1 MTRSKQTLHNQ
12 KTNETHCRFS
22 SHAPATWIWFLVF
35 LWSKKGWGENSTF
48 SLKSGVW
55 QCTKVP
61 TEKGKKKAPKVFF
74 KEICYSSCW
83 LSSPEQWLQNHSSVP
98 TPCPMS
104 SASVFSLKR
113 QKGFKSMGPYELN
126 FPFFFVQNRIQI
138 VGPDEFNCT
147 VFYEP
152 KGFFPFW
159 LLKLKEKL
167 YCTKK
172 SDQLLW

>member
-1 MTRSKQTLHNQ
+1 
-12 KTNETHCRFS
+12 
-22 SHAPATWIWFLVF
+22 
-35 LWSKKGWGENSTF
+35 
-48 SLKSGVW
+48 
-55 QCTKVP
+55 
-61 TEKGKKKAPKVFF
+61 
-74 KEICYSSCW
+74 
-83 LSSPEQWLQNHSSVP
+83 
-98 TPCPMS
+98 
-104 SASVFSLKR
+104 
-113 QKGFKSMGPYELN
+113 MGPYELN